1 MLNVLVINGGRGAA
15 QIIPKLIEKDDL
27 LITSV
32 VNAYDDGKSTGEI
45 RNFFKMLG
53 PSDIRKVQELML
65 PVKNSDYKSNLQL
78 FRYRFPPNC
87 NRNDALKSIN
97 KFVNN
102 EKNFE
107 DIDLN
112 NYLLENRI
120 RKFLK
125 IFLDCLS
132 SIENLNNKKF
142 NFSDCSIMNCIYA
155 GAFIYHKRD
164 LQRTT
169 LSMGQ
174 LFNLRGLVLS
184 TNNEN
189 KQLVA
194 LRENG
199 EMLYSEAEIVELRSN
214 VKIERIFLLDNPLNK
229 KEFKRL
235 NIEEKRYYLDSHHC
249 NVSISQSVIEAINQ
263 SNIIIY
269 APGTQHSSLY
279 PSYLSVGLAE
289 KISENKNALK
299 VFITNIG
306 ADYETPTYQASDYI
320 LGAYKYLCLSDGRN
334 YPIEDLFNI
343 NLINN
348 SNLKQDDSYVRFDE
362 ENFNKIPIKIIR
374 KNYEDLKSPGKH
386 DGTKIV
392 DEILKIYQ
400 NEFQ

>member
-1 MLNVLVINGGRGAA
+1 
-15 QIIPKLIEKDDL
+15 
-27 LITSV
+27 
-32 VNAYDDGKSTGEI
+32 
-45 RNFFKMLG
+45 
-53 PSDIRKVQELML
+53 
-65 PVKNSDYKSNLQL
+65 
-78 FRYRFPPNC
+78 
-87 NRNDALKSIN
+87 
-97 KFVNN
+97 
-102 EKNFE
+102 
-107 DIDLN
+107 
-112 NYLLENRI
+112 
-120 RKFLK
+120 
-125 IFLDCLS
+125 
-132 SIENLNNKKF
+132 
-142 NFSDCSIMNCIYA
+142 
-155 GAFIYHKRD
+155 
-164 LQRTT
+164 
-169 LSMGQ
+169 MGQ

-189 KQLVA
+189 KQLINRKRRNV
-194 LRENG
+194 
-199 EMLYSEAEIVELRSN
+199 IFRSWDCW
-214 VKIERIFLLDNPLNK
+214 VKIKCKNRKDFLLDNPLNK
-229 KEFKRL
+229 NEFKRL
-235 NIEEKRYYLDSHHC
+235 NIDEKRYYLDSHHC
-249 NVSISQSVIEAINQ
+249 NVSISPSVIEAINQ

-343 NLINN
+343 NLINK

-400 NEFQ
+400 NEYQ